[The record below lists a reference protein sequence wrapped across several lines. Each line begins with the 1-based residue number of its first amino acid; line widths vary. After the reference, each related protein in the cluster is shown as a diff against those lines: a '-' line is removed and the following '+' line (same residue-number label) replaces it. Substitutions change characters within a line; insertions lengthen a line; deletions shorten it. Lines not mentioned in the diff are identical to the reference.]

1 MGKECDDRR
10 KECELRRERKEEKAF
25 RKKDGGPEGNKKKE
39 NSKRV
44 I

>member
-1 MGKECDDRR
+1 MGKQCDDRR
-10 KECELRRERKEEKAF
+10 KEGEIRREKEGKAF

-39 NSKRV
+39 NSKGE